1 MVGTKSD
8 KLEDQAATAAL
19 YVTKANKGSPKGTF
33 PLDADNKLSS
43 ASAATSLKYANPRD
57 LPSYPVTGL
66 EHGEAGAG
74 AAASLANASHKDFE
88 HWKPDS
94 SIPASKAAM
103 MAKDYKP
110 APLWHPEESAAGSK
124 AAHRAAREGA
134 HVDIWLPESTP
145 AGNSAAGQAMK
156 AKGLS
161 PQVFRGST
169 ADDNKR
175 ALMAATG
182 AMSGNR
188 RRAGSSPAVPPPSYP
203 DSANSAANALKAA
216 TSVSKSA
223 GKPSQAKSL
232 SPAVASPID
241 AARIHNAAVTN
252 LSREMYTANP
262 PVAPEVEEKR
272 KQEGLRA
279 AALSMAKQ
287 MYDVQQKAI
296 ERAAK
301 DGKGDSHYAATSV
314 HNRPAS
320 DVPED
325 EKAAPRYVNLQE
337 AAQKLAAERLAKL
350 HDEHAAYRNYYGAA
364 QPAQKRL
371 SIRGKPRRRA
381 SSDGGTPQADEERS
395 KQIRSQMS
403 LFKDELAQVDAK
415 KRQSD
420 RDALMAAAQR
430 NVRASMTGLDER
442 VFNDTGKASPAMKE
456 DWEAKAKARAKADS
470 DARMVNHGRVN
481 IGGGKYLDQSEVDA
495 IAAGKVQPT
504 LDEITAK
511 AEKQRARDEELR
523 RQQEERERLAA
534 EKVADQKERDLK
546 TKEEWKR
553 FRDEEKADAR
563 ARKDEEKAKKAEEKR
578 LRDEEKQRSKTSKGA
593 SVTDE
598 EDRPTTAS
606 EPPVLDP
613 IPSVEPINAENEG
626 ELQGSQ
632 LRTTVTEEIRL
643 QAAEEKRK
651 SVLTE
656 GTNDTQDAQAS
667 VETKV
672 LAESGFT
679 EADNAGI
686 PPPASFEASK
696 VAERVFSSPI
706 VDPSEET
713 TSPIPQAEVTAPMT
727 TQATTTSSTSTPG
740 AESKEP
746 ATSKSKSVEP
756 LHKRIAVPAST
767 TETTV
772 TGPSTSQ
779 KPAKGEGKVSSW
791 FKNKLRRSSKPAAK
805 PEVSKSDTSESNASK
820 EKGFIGGANL
830 TGPATST
837 SKSSTDPGKDSS
849 VREVAMAGKT
859 SDTAPVAAHAPKP
872 TTSSAA
878 ASSNS
883 SDSDENDE
891 LYTASTKD
899 KEPPAPEPQQQ
910 QGRSRSSSPVSSLS
924 SDEGEHPRGRSQLR
938 REVANSEGNNDNGNG
953 NGNGGAEEFEEA
965 RDTFETEK
973 LAPPAPLKESRASD
987 SPIRDSKF
995 SEDL

>member
-1 MVGTKSD
+1 
-8 KLEDQAATAAL
+8 
-19 YVTKANKGSPKGTF
+19 
-33 PLDADNKLSS
+33 
-43 ASAATSLKYANPRD
+43 
-57 LPSYPVTGL
+57 
-66 EHGEAGAG
+66 
-74 AAASLANASHKDFE
+74 
-88 HWKPDS
+88 
-94 SIPASKAAM
+94 

-182 AMSGNR
+182 AMSGRR
-188 RRAGSSPAVPPPSYP
+188 RRAGSSPAVPPQSYP

-216 TSVSKSA
+216 TSVSKA
-223 GKPSQAKSL
+223 GGRGSQAKSPP
-232 SPAVASPID
+232 PAVSSPID

-272 KQEGLRA
+272 RQEGLRA

-296 ERAAK
+296 DEAAK
-301 DGKGDSHYAATSV
+301 DGKGDSHYAATTV

-320 DVPED
+320 VAPED

-371 SIRGKPRRRA
+371 SIRGRPRRRA

-395 KQIRSQMS
+395 KQIRNQMS

-430 NVRASMTGLDER
+430 NVRASMTGMDER

-470 DARMVNHGRVN
+470 DARMVNHGRIN

-553 FRDEEKADAR
+553 FRGRIHFAA
-563 ARKDEEKAKKAEEKR
+563 
-578 LRDEEKQRSKTSKGA
+578 
-593 SVTDE
+593 
-598 EDRPTTAS
+598 
-606 EPPVLDP
+606 VLQ
-613 IPSVEPINAENEG
+613 VF
-626 ELQGSQ
+626 L
-632 LRTTVTEEIRL
+632 
-643 QAAEEKRK
+643 
-651 SVLTE
+651 LTE
-656 GTNDTQDAQAS
+656 
-667 VETKV
+667 
-672 LAESGFT
+672 L
-679 EADNAGI
+679 
-686 PPPASFEASK
+686 
-696 VAERVFSSPI
+696 
-706 VDPSEET
+706 
-713 TSPIPQAEVTAPMT
+713 
-727 TQATTTSSTSTPG
+727 
-740 AESKEP
+740 
-746 ATSKSKSVEP
+746 
-756 LHKRIAVPAST
+756 
-767 TETTV
+767 
-772 TGPSTSQ
+772 
-779 KPAKGEGKVSSW
+779 
-791 FKNKLRRSSKPAAK
+791 
-805 PEVSKSDTSESNASK
+805 
-820 EKGFIGGANL
+820 
-830 TGPATST
+830 
-837 SKSSTDPGKDSS
+837 
-849 VREVAMAGKT
+849 
-859 SDTAPVAAHAPKP
+859 
-872 TTSSAA
+872 
-878 ASSNS
+878 
-883 SDSDENDE
+883 
-891 LYTASTKD
+891 
-899 KEPPAPEPQQQ
+899 
-910 QGRSRSSSPVSSLS
+910 
-924 SDEGEHPRGRSQLR
+924 
-938 REVANSEGNNDNGNG
+938 
-953 NGNGGAEEFEEA
+953 
-965 RDTFETEK
+965 
-973 LAPPAPLKESRASD
+973 
-987 SPIRDSKF
+987 
-995 SEDL
+995 